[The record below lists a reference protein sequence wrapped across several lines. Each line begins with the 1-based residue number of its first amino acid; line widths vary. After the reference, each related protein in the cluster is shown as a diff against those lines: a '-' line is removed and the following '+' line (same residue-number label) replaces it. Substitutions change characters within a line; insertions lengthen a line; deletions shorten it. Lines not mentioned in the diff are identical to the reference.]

1 MEKNCA
7 WLHVNENKT
16 CILKKML
23 VPLQAEDD
31 WCWRL
36 QNGFSGLMHNLSSH
50 LFRSFFF
57 HSINKRKQASV
68 VILWFDCDRVCAC
81 DFHLLSLRIYTHA
94 VFTDNPIPSKWLYI
108 LSIAVTA
115 ATKQSWQI
123 HATMY
128 DNNMCRNKNAAHF
141 NRNYV
146 ACKKRKKEDKEMEQV
161 TSSRKIIHLVPM
173 AHTHTHR
180 FVPKHKKAL

>member
-1 MEKNCA
+1 
-7 WLHVNENKT
+7 
-16 CILKKML
+16 ML

-146 ACKKRKKEDKEMEQV
+146 ACKKKKERGQGNGASNKQPKNY
-161 TSSRKIIHLVPM
+161 SSCTNGT
-173 AHTHTHR
+173 HTHTHR